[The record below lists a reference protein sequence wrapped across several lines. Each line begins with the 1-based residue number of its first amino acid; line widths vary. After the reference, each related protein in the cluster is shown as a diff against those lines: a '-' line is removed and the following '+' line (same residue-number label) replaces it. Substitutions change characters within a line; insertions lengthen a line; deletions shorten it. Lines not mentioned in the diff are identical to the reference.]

1 MPTSW
6 TGDWFS
12 TVRKTGKLLSFQLQP
27 AALDILDKVP
37 PTERTSAGL
46 HFPCFKAFCSRYG
59 ATAVRTGA
67 TDEQADKPLSE
78 TNRRAS
84 APAHHAHD
92 IRCAALVRNCSEK
105 VGSFDIHHFGIAGA
119 QFGKDYANLPRFI
132 RELADRC
139 GHAKLIVRW

>member
-1 MPTSW
+1 MQTSW
-6 TGDWFS
+6 TNGWLS
-12 TVRKTGKLLSFQLQP
+12 IVRKQVTPVVPTPTCRPRHPRQ
-27 AALDILDKVP
+27 VP

-84 APAHHAHD
+84 APAYHAHD

-139 GHAKLIVRW
+139 GHAKLL